1 VSPDG
6 SSSFFLPRLVGTL
19 KAKEMMLLN
28 PRYDAEQAKAM
39 GLVTEVVSDGEVL
52 ARAQAIARQLANG
65 PTQAYGVV
73 KRLLIDSFSNGL
85 ETQMEAETRGIANL
99 TRDTHDAREGISA
112 FSEKRT
118 PRFEGR

>member
-1 VSPDG
+1 
-6 SSSFFLPRLVGTL
+6 
-19 KAKEMMLLN
+19 MMLLN

-39 GLVTEVVSDGEVL
+39 GLVTEVVPDGEVL

-73 KRLLIDSFSNGL
+73 KRLLTDTFSNGL

-99 TRDTHDAREGISA
+99 TRDTHDAREGITA